1 MVVVDEV
8 LHADQER
15 VNNPQPH
22 HREVLRIVPG
32 KMETGFVLGDRVF
45 LSSYILFPG
54 LNFFSGPKY
63 RRLIYQQPGF

>member
-45 LSSYILFPG
+45 FYWGYL
-54 LNFFSGPKY
+54 LNVHRKLTIHKQK
-63 RRLIYQQPGF
+63 RRQG

>member
-45 LSSYILFPG
+45 FTG
-54 LNFFSGPKY
+54 D
-63 RRLIYQQPGF
+63 IY